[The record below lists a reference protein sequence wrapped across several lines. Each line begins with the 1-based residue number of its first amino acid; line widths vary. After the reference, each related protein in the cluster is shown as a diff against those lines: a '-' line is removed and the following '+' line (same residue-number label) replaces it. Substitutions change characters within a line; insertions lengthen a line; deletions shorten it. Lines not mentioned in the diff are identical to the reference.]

1 MIFNLTAHALPFPV
15 EPDERVLDLEQLYA
29 LRKQSLFA
37 LWRALR
43 SDRHERCLAVI
54 DDLRNHQRFF
64 FIKMLCLLVRARERA
79 VVDPA
84 GRRLPVAWPDF
95 LRHDVP
101 ELLGDAVGSIFFLR
115 QLKRRIDELLT
126 MPEQRVGPPPDDGR
140 LHYYRTDLLFGLTAG
155 GSVGHITGVASA
167 FARQGFDVDLF
178 ACEELVFLRDKPLR
192 MRAIAPDARWRNL
205 PEVRLFH
212 YGLDYVA
219 RVKKIVAAEGPPRLI
234 YQRLSLNNFAGVEL
248 ARAWNVPFI
257 LEYNGSEVWVSKHW
271 GGWAL
276 RHGALSLR
284 AEDACFR
291 HAQLIVV
298 VSEPLQEELL
308 SRGVAADKI
317 LVNPNGVDPDAYS
330 PTRFSPDERRAV
342 RERYGWSAAAPVAGF
357 IGTFSAWH
365 GVLVLA
371 EAIVQLKRAR
381 PEMRFLLVGD
391 GPLMAR
397 AREIVRAG
405 DAEDVCAFTGL
416 APQHEAPRLLAAC
429 DLYLS
434 PHVPNVDGSRFFGS
448 PTKLFEYMA
457 LGKAI
462 VASDLEQIGQVL
474 RDGETALLTEPG
486 NVAALVAATTRL
498 VDDEP
503 LRLRLGAAAREAA
516 LAKHTWEAH
525 VRRIRQ
531 ALAERC
537 GRRQSQQ

>member
-1 MIFNLTAHALPFPV
+1 MIINVTSQDSPVAPLPG
-15 EPDERVLDLEQLYA
+15 ERVVE
-29 LRKQSLFA
+29 FA
-37 LWRALR
+37 ELLGFARRPWTLPRLLWTR
-43 SDRHERCLAVI
+43 RHERCVSVVDIAPHYARPAFVHL
-54 DDLRNHQRFF
+54 LN
-64 FIKMLCLLVRARERA
+64 LLVRAGEHRLVDRHGHDEPVSWRA
-79 VVDPA
+79 FWRRDLPGLLRDLA
-84 GRRLPVAWPDF
+84 ASPLLRGRLRLRLEKLCD
-95 LRHDVP
+95 
-101 ELLGDAVGSIFFLR
+101 
-115 QLKRRIDELLT
+115 T
-126 MPEQRVGPPPDDGR
+126 PEQRVGPPPDDGR

-167 FARQGFDVDLF
+167 FARQGFNVELF

-192 MRAIAPDARWRNL
+192 QRAIAPDARWRNL

-212 YGLDYVA
+212 YGLDYAA
-219 RVKKIVAAEGPPRLI
+219 RVKKIGAAEGPPRLI

-248 ARAWNVPFI
+248 SRAWNVPLI

-317 LVNPNGVDPDAYS
+317 LVNPNGVDPDVYS

-381 PEMRFLLVGD
+381 PELRFLLVGD

-474 RDGETALLTEPG
+474 RDGETALLTAPG

>member
-1 MIFNLTAHALPFPV
+1 MIINVTSQNSPIAPQPGERVVEFAELLGFARRPWALP
-15 EPDERVLDLEQLYA
+15 RL
-29 LRKQSLFA
+29 
-37 LWRALR
+37 LWAR
-43 SDRHERCLAVI
+43 RHERCVSVVDIAPHYVRPALVH
-54 DDLRNHQRFF
+54 LLN
-64 FIKMLCLLVRARERA
+64 LLVRAGEHRIVDRNGHDEPVSWRA
-79 VVDPA
+79 FFLHD
-84 GRRLPVAWPDF
+84 LP
-95 LRHDVP
+95 R
-101 ELLGDAVGSIFFLR
+101 LLGDLAASLPLR
-115 QLKRRIDELLT
+115 RLMRRRLDALCAA
-126 MPEQRVGPPPDDGR
+126 PEQRVGPPPDDGR

-178 ACEELVFLRDKPLR
+178 ACEDLVFLRDKPLR
-192 MRAIAPDARWRNL
+192 VRVFDPGSRFRNL
-205 PEVRLFH
+205 PEIRLFH
-212 YGLDYVA
+212 YGLDFTA
-219 RVKKIVAAEGPPRLI
+219 RLGTIVAAEGAPDMV

-248 ARAWNVPFI
+248 SREWNVPFI
-257 LEYNGSEVWVSKHW
+257 LEYNGSEVWASRHW
-271 GGWAL
+271 GGRML
-276 RHGALSLR
+276 RHAALSLR

-298 VSEPLQEELL
+298 VSEPLKEELI
-308 SRGVAADKI
+308 SRGVDADKI

-330 PTRFSPDERRAV
+330 PARFAPEELRVV
-342 RERYGWSAAAPVAGF
+342 REKFGWSADAPVAGF

-371 EAIVQLKRAR
+371 EAIVKLKRAR
-381 PEMRFLLVGD
+381 PDLRFLLVGD
-391 GPLMAR
+391 GPLMAQVR
-397 AREIVRAG
+397 RIVREG

-416 APQHEAPRLLAAC
+416 VPQHEAPRLLAAC

-457 LGKAI
+457 LGRAI
-462 VASDLEQIGQVL
+462 AASDLEQIGRVL

-486 NVAALVAATTRL
+486 NVDALVAAVTRL

-516 LAKHTWEAH
+516 LAEHTWEAH